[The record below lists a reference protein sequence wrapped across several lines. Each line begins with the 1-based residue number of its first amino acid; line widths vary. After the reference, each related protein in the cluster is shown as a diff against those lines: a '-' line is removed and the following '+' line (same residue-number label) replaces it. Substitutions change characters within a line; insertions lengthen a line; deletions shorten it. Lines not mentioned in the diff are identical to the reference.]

1 MSPNAT
7 TIEQEGVYMDNFKLV
22 DRGRFREKELMEA
35 LTGAKYP
42 ARNPIQ
48 NVNDAAIVSA
58 NPVQAAQVKSA
69 IMVAGTSLGW
79 QMTEVRPGLIQ
90 GTLNLRKHTA
100 VVDIPYSTTKYSIV
114 YKSSVNLDER
124 DGQIHKNYNSWVQ
137 NLSKKIGTELLRP

>member
-1 MSPNAT
+1 MKMRNIKSAFA
-7 TIEQEGVYMDNFKLV
+7 IVGIVLC
-22 DRGRFREKELMEA
+22 L
-35 LTGAKYP
+35 GAST
-42 ARNPIQ
+42 AGWGAQPIQ